1 MATAKGKDEGKSMFL
16 KDYLAGHPDA
26 GPGSIVAAWRE
37 AGNAGTISGSLV
49 SKVRKDLGL
58 TGRGAAAGKS
68 RTKGTAGRRSS
79 AAATSDVGGG
89 TAAREDGG
97 RAMEEV
103 ERPAAS
109 PAAGGDRAGV
119 LIRLEGAIDG
129 LLHEIQTAG
138 GLPEFEEA
146 LRKARRILVRSH
158 GE

>member
-1 MATAKGKDEGKSMFL
+1 MAPAQGKDGGKSAFV
-16 KDYLAGHPDA
+16 KDYLAAHPAA
-26 GPGSIVAAWRE
+26 GTGAIAAAWQE
-37 AGNAGTISGSLV
+37 AGNAGTISSGLV

-58 TGRGAAAGKS
+58 TGRGTAAGKS

-97 RAMEEV
+97 RVMAEV

-129 LLHEIQTAG
+129 LLHEIKTVG
-138 GLPEFEEA
+138 GHPEFEEA